1 MVGNSQQL
9 SQEKQSPSAVTA
21 EPDEPSSSKTMIH
34 EKRGTPIDVNSDGE
48 SQSSKLDD
56 SQTQGQGRVSQ
67 RKVSAP

>member
-9 SQEKQSPSAVTA
+9 SQEKQSPATATA

-34 EKRGTPIDVNSDGE
+34 GKSGTPSDVVSDGE
-48 SQSSKLDD
+48 SQSGKLDD

-67 RKVSAP
+67 RKVSA